1 MLSTCLPL
9 PTRKRNEDCVT
20 PQYSLCLY
28 LKVHYEELLRQLTI
42 RLRCRDR
49 ATDALHD
56 TWLRLHGSREI
67 GPVAN
72 PRLYLLRMASN
83 LAIDEWRAESGR
95 GTLVSLDEL
104 EEHQQVSPMPGPES
118 SLIGRSLLSVLI
130 YAIELLPRQRRA
142 IFLAAR
148 LEEQSLSVV
157 AERFGVTTS
166 KARNELRRAEAHCEQ
181 ALLGNW
187 AELRQGR
194 NTCVKPPPTMSA
206 GFGWMAEPVGF

>member
-1 MLSTCLPL
+1 
-9 PTRKRNEDCVT
+9 
-20 PQYSLCLY
+20 
-28 LKVHYEELLRQLTI
+28 
-42 RLRCRDR
+42 
-49 ATDALHD
+49 
-56 TWLRLHGSREI
+56 
-67 GPVAN
+67 
-72 PRLYLLRMASN
+72 
-83 LAIDEWRAESGR
+83 
-95 GTLVSLDEL
+95 
-104 EEHQQVSPMPGPES
+104 MPGPES
-118 SLIGRSLLSVLI
+118 SLIGRSLLSALI

-157 AERFGVTTS
+157 AEHFGVTTS

-206 GFGWMAEPVGF
+206 VFGWMAEPVGF